1 LNAIDHVKTVSVDG
15 PGGPANAMMMAL
27 NVGDPAGAEASISEV
42 AEQFKLHRMVAPPDT
57 SMQLVTIIGGL
68 PAERFAAWWQQI
80 AGRDGIVGA
89 FMSLMVVADVV
100 QGTPAGQQ
108 LSKASLLA
116 AAAPQTSAGTERRK
130 PWWKFW

>member
-1 LNAIDHVKTVSVDG
+1 LNSIDHVKTVSVDG
-15 PGGPANAMMMAL
+15 PSGSANAMMMAL
-27 NVGDPAGAEASISEV
+27 NVGDPAGAEAFMPEV

-57 SMQLVTIIGGL
+57 SMLLVTIIGGL

-80 AGRDGIVGA
+80 AGRDGIVQA

-108 LSKASLLA
+108 LSRASLLA
-116 AAAPQTSAGTERRK
+116 AATPPASNGPARPR